1 MLGLIYLLTAKG
13 HIEIVDTEYSIRTAL
28 SIVEN
33 GSLLIEPTDSNA
45 VQNFPQPTIQ
55 GKNYSPYGI
64 GLSLIFIPFV
74 LFSKILVWLTGI
86 DLRILLDFILSFY
99 NIPFA
104 ILGLYFFQKIT
115 LQLGASK
122 TKSIYMTVCLA
133 IGTCYWKYTVSDF
146 SEISQSCLIMGVI
159 YTILKRSKNMWLNL
173 SFYYSCLVLIK
184 LTYFIYLPFLLV
196 YFFHENMRENG
207 KEIRNNLCKASIYFA
222 PACSF
227 IALINFSRFDSIFE
241 SGYGG
246 DIKFSFDFFTRDWLG
261 YLCSYERGIL
271 TFNPILLL
279 SLTGLFCI
287 PLKFKNSMKI
297 MGLTALIWYFTMC
310 FWVSWQG
317 GYCWGNRILTPIVPL
332 LLLPLVFLNFSTLLS
347 KILLALTLIGSM
359 VIQFAA
365 SFTKIH
371 EIIEIKLSIQEL
383 TEQVPLSQLWRG
395 IELFFLKIKSPNAEY
410 LASNFGVDV
419 NEVINL
425 KSFET
430 FHGFNLWI
438 VHLLNYFDL
447 KKFSHPA
454 GIVILFIIITLC
466 FTLMRV
472 HKINIQK

>member
-1 MLGLIYLLTAKG
+1 MGFFYLITAKG

-33 GSLLIEPTDSNA
+33 GSLLIKPPDSNA
-45 VQNFPQPTIQ
+45 VQNFPLPTIQ
-55 GKNYSPYGI
+55 EKNYSPYGI

-86 DLRILLDFILSFY
+86 DLRIILNFILSFY

-122 TKSIYMTVCLA
+122 MKSIYMTVCLG
-133 IGTCYWKYTVSDF
+133 IGTCYWKYTVTDF

-159 YTILKRSKNMWLNL
+159 YTILKRNKNMWLNL

-184 LTYFIYLPFLLV
+184 LTYFIYLPFLFV
-196 YFFHENMRENG
+196 YFFYENMRENG
-207 KEIRNNLCKASIYFA
+207 REIRNNLYKASVYFA

-227 IALINFSRFDSIFE
+227 IALINFLRFNSIFE
-241 SGYGG
+241 SGYGSV
-246 DIKFSFDFFTRDWLG
+246 IKFSFDFFTRDWFG

-271 TFNPILLL
+271 TFNPILVL
-279 SLTGLFCI
+279 SLTGLFFI
-287 PLKFKNSMKI
+287 PLKFKKSMKI
-297 MGLTALIWYFTMC
+297 IGFTALIWYFTMC

-317 GYCWGNRILTPIVPL
+317 GYCWGNRLLTPIVPL
-332 LLLPLVFLNFSTLLS
+332 LLLPIVFLSFNTLLS

-371 EIIEIKLSIQEL
+371 EIIEIKLSIHQL

-395 IELFFLKIKSPNAEY
+395 IELFFLKVKSPNAEY

-430 FHGFNLWI
+430 FHGFNLWF
-438 VHLLNYFDL
+438 VHLLNHFDL
-447 KKFSHPA
+447 NVYSHFA
-454 GIVILFIIITLC
+454 GILILLLTIGLC
-466 FTLMRV
+466 IALSKI
-472 HKINIQK
+472 HKINIQT